1 MEPEVKPGDYV
12 ISKEWG
18 EDIREGGCYLVTDV
32 STNGKHTYIHFKDD
46 RGDRRRRPLSEYTV
60 VPASKPEPAPE
71 PTSALEVQV
80 GGSHY
85 KDMKI
90 QPIAYIMANKIP
102 FPEGNV
108 IKYVSR
114 WRKKAGVQD
123 LKKAR
128 HMLDTIIEA
137 VEAGEYA

>member
-1 MEPEVKPGDYV
+1 MATTRVKCLGQGD
-12 ISKEWG
+12 
-18 EDIREGGCYLVTDV
+18 
-32 STNGKHTYIHFKDD
+32 NTYISPGSVYEVLEEGPHHYRIVNNEGRKFDYPKE
-46 RGDRRRRPLSEYTV
+46 LFSVIT
-60 VPASKPEPAPE
+60 E
-71 PTSALEVQV
+71 PTSAFATQV

-85 KDMKI
+85 RDMKI
-90 QPIAYIMANKIP
+90 QPIAYIMANQIP

-114 WRKKAGVQD
+114 WRKKAGLQD